1 MARYSSR
8 RVIVAESAIATTII
22 GRPSS
27 LVPRSN
33 IFTRGDAASSARM

>member
-1 MARYSSR
+1 MA
-8 RVIVAESAIATTII
+8 ATII

-33 IFTRGDAASSARM
+33 TFTRGDASSSARK